1 MQNYPIM
8 ADATPGKARGGEFPG
23 LIGRPPM
30 MAWLG
35 ASRPP
40 SPRVARSSWGSFLPP
55 PLLSVA
61 GHFSIISEILKLRI
75 NHTGQ
80 ELDVGTNCILRTR

>member
-1 MQNYPIM
+1 MQNYPIV

-23 LIGRPPM
+23 LGGRPPM

-40 SPRVARSSWGSFLPP
+40 QPQSCQKLVGKFSSPPSSFRS
-55 PLLSVA
+55 
-61 GHFSIISEILKLRI
+61 
-75 NHTGQ
+75 
-80 ELDVGTNCILRTR
+80 RTF